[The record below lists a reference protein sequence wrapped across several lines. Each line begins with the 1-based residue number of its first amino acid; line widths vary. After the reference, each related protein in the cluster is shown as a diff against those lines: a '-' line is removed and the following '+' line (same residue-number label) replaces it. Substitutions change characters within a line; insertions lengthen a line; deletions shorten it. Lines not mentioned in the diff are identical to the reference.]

1 MTTGENFG
9 TPFSYFGEYMS
20 KVTCCRCRW
29 NPFRRCGENTI
40 CASCCKF
47 AQKCVEKKVNLCYKC
62 LLQKLLWPQYCCGD
76 APSPPTNALSS
87 ISSCKTQQIKKKR
100 EACVISV
107 FLFWVYWC
115 KNQDD
120 CLFFANVYSL
130 NHKTIWHIFHSNRNV
145 VSVFRRIDAINL

>member
-1 MTTGENFG
+1 MGRFVTTGENFG

-130 NHKTIWHIFHSNRNV
+130 NHKTIWHMPAYIS
-145 VSVFRRIDAINL
+145 

>member
-1 MTTGENFG
+1 
-9 TPFSYFGEYMS
+9 MS

-40 CASCCKF
+40 CSSCCNILSKC

-62 LLQKLLWPQYCCGD
+62 LLQKLLSPQYCCGD

-115 KNQDD
+115 QNQDV

-130 NHKTIWHIFHSNRNV
+130 IHKTIWHMPGYIS
-145 VSVFRRIDAINL
+145 

>member
-1 MTTGENFG
+1 MGRFVTTGENFG
-9 TPFSYFGEYMS
+9 TTFWSLGQYMS
-20 KVTCCRCRW
+20 TVTCWRW
-29 NPFRRCGENTI
+29 NPFWAKWRKYNLRQLLQNVKIGTKMRGE
-40 CASCCKF
+40 
-47 AQKCVEKKVNLCYKC
+47 KVNLCYKC

-130 NHKTIWHIFHSNRNV
+130 NHKTIWHMPAYIS
-145 VSVFRRIDAINL
+145 